1 MAASPHAP
9 RDLTAADVAD
19 LLGPLQRALRRR
31 VREDSPLEPL
41 PTAQV
46 DLLRAV
52 RMRPGATVGEMAAE
66 LRVAPNTASTL
77 VQRLVAAG
85 LLEREPDASDRRAMR
100 LRLTPAAQARIDAW
114 RERRQEVLDRALDGL
129 RPAEREGLRSA
140 LPALRRLLAELES

>member
-1 MAASPHAP
+1 VSSAP

-31 VREDSPLEPL
+31 VRESSPLEAL

-77 VQRLVAAG
+77 VQRLVASG
-85 LLEREPDASDRRAMR
+85 LLEREPDTTDRRAMR
-100 LRLTPAAQARIDAW
+100 LRLTPEAHARIEAW

-129 RPAEREGLRSA
+129 RPAEREGLRAA
-140 LPALRRLLAELES
+140 LPALRQLLAELEA